1 MGLRLLYLIFCR
13 LLGCLLLVGRSTA
26 ANNAEILAL
35 RHEVA
40 VLRRQIESPRLSWA
54 DRAVLSALARQLPPV
69 LRRHRLVTPGTLLNW
84 HRRLVRWKWRQP
96 PTGPGRPP
104 LSEETAALI
113 QRLARESPTWGYVRI
128 QGELRRLGHRVAA
141 ATIRRV
147 LRRSG
152 LPPAPQRASQ
162 QTWRSFL
169 RAQAHTLL
177 ACDFMHVETVFL
189 KRLYVFFVMEIA
201 TRRVHVLGVTAHP
214 TGAWVTQLARNLL
227 MDLEGRAGRFR
238 FFIRDRDSKFTTA
251 FDAVF
256 AGNGTA
262 VIPTP
267 PQSPR
272 SNAFA
277 ERWIRTARAAC
288 TDRFLITGER
298 HLSTVLT
305 RYTEHYNS
313 GRAHRSLDLRAPDDD
328 PNIIPLPAA
337 TVRRTQILGGLL
349 NEYHTT
355 PPRPPHH
362 PQETPSSAA

>member
-1 MGLRLLYLIFCR
+1 M
-13 LLGCLLLVGRSTA
+13 
-26 ANNAEILAL
+26 
-35 RHEVA
+35 
-40 VLRRQIESPRLSWA
+40 
-54 DRAVLSALARQLPPV
+54 LSALARHLPPV
-69 LRRHRLVTPGTLLNW
+69 LRRHRLVTPGTLLTW
-84 HRRLVRWKWRQP
+84 HRRLVRWKWRQ
-96 PTGPGRPP
+96 TAVGSGRPP
-104 LSEETAALI
+104 LPEETVALI
-113 QRLARESPTWGYVRI
+113 QRLARENSTWGYVRI

-201 TRRVHVLGVTAHP
+201 TRRVHVLGVTARP
-214 TGAWVTQLARNLL
+214 TGVWVTQLARNLL
-227 MDLEGRAGRFR
+227 MDLEERAGCFR
-238 FFIRDRDSKFTTA
+238 FLIRDRDSKFTAA

-272 SNAFA
+272 SNTFA
-277 ERWIRTARAAC
+277 ERWIRTARAEC
-288 TDRFLITGER
+288 TDRLLITGER
-298 HLSTVLT
+298 HLRTVLDQ
-305 RYTEHYNS
+305 YAEHYNAR
-313 GRAHRSLDLRAPDDD
+313 RAHRGLDLRAPDDD
-328 PNIIPLPAA
+328 PNVIPLPAA
-337 TVRRTQILGGLL
+337 AVRRRQVLGGVL
-349 NEYHTT
+349 NEHHTR
-355 PPRPPHH
+355 PPLPPHH